1 MKLKS
6 IAPLLLSLLAS
17 PAFAHS
23 YHDDDAP
30 PPPLKQE
37 VRMDDQAVAPKPKP
51 AEKPNPKSK
60 PGDEARATPAV
71 PAAEAPAAPKKP

>member
-6 IAPLLLSLLAS
+6 VAPLLLSLVAS

-30 PPPLKQE
+30 PKPLKQE
-37 VRMDDQAVAPKPKP
+37 APMDDQAVAPKPKP
-51 AEKPNPKSK
+51 AEKPKPKSK
-60 PGDEARATPAV
+60 PGDEARVTPAL
-71 PAAEAPAAPKKP
+71 PAAETPAAPKKP